1 MEYFRQ
7 SHVNERMTERFAVI
21 IYSFYTA
28 NLCLDIVR
36 ENWEVWIPV
45 VMFAPVVAGWILF
58 FSSYGDYRIR
68 AAFSA
73 MLMQFTMILYA
84 MYMDDPVREIPVL
97 MATCILVAFY
107 GFPRL
112 LWMTLVALLFIIF
125 YHGVISDTFR
135 ILSREN
141 LLNFLFQTGNLVW
154 PGMALFFW
162 MRRQKESYAEMGR
175 MIRVLEETKQS
186 KDDFLSNISHEI
198 RTPVNTICGMSE
210 LAMYQENADRR
221 REEISDIRDAGRSLM
236 SLINDILDFTQLQQG
251 RMDLEEEAYSIT
263 STISD
268 IVAMAMARKKGRRI
282 GLIVDCDADIPCRL
296 LGDEKKIRRVIMN
309 LVDNAVKFTEEGSIT
324 IGIHVR
330 REDYG
335 INLCVSVKDTGIGMS
350 ETSVERLFE
359 SFNQVDTGRNRQEGG
374 IGLGL
379 AIARALVLK
388 MNGTLTVRSRPGR
401 GSAVRFVIPQK
412 ILEDKPIVQIRNRET
427 LNVAV
432 YMNMEQFHM
441 AYMRDAYG
449 DNITR
454 MLQQLQVKSH
464 LCRSLAELKRR
475 EKREGF
481 THIFIGLAEY
491 REERE
496 YFDTLAGFCKITLI
510 IEAEDEKYIENPN
523 LLRIYRPFYLLPT
536 AGILNGGRGMFKN
549 RRTRGP
555 QRFTA
560 PDAHVLVVDDNVMNI
575 RVLEGLLQEYQMKIT
590 YAVSGAEA
598 LEHMEKEY
606 FDFVFMDHM
615 MPEMDGIET
624 LRRIRSR
631 LGIYYQ
637 KIPVIALTANTAPG
651 SRNMFL
657 EAGFDDFLEKPV
669 EISVLERVLLRN
681 IPGEKLIFQ
690 SEKELLP
697 ENGAEEGVPVI
708 SDLDVAQGML
718 YCGGKEQYLEILS
731 AYCDSGTK
739 QRQELERLFMQEDWE
754 NYTIKV
760 HALKSTMHSI
770 GAGLSASRAKALEEA
785 GRRGDTV
792 YIKAHHLNFIVEHRR
807 ILEALGAYFG
817 QSIAEKEEEEVL
829 PATKLPDLDEE
840 TFDRLTDQLE
850 QAMYALD
857 GNRMLAILTELGA
870 YRYAGVPLGKRLEP
884 VLKKVEM
891 SDYISAMDT
900 VCDIRDRLRAGK

>member
-1 MEYFRQ
+1 
-7 SHVNERMTERFAVI
+7 MTERFAVI

-309 LVDNAVKFTEEGSIT
+309 LVDNAVKFTS
-324 IGIHVR
+324 
-330 REDYG
+330 
-335 INLCVSVKDTGIGMS
+335 CV
-350 ETSVERLFE
+350 
-359 SFNQVDTGRNRQEGG
+359 
-374 IGLGL
+374 
-379 AIARALVLK
+379 
-388 MNGTLTVRSRPGR
+388 
-401 GSAVRFVIPQK
+401 
-412 ILEDKPIVQIRNRET
+412 
-427 LNVAV
+427 
-432 YMNMEQFHM
+432 
-441 AYMRDAYG
+441 
-449 DNITR
+449 
-454 MLQQLQVKSH
+454 
-464 LCRSLAELKRR
+464 
-475 EKREGF
+475 
-481 THIFIGLAEY
+481 
-491 REERE
+491 
-496 YFDTLAGFCKITLI
+496 
-510 IEAEDEKYIENPN
+510 
-523 LLRIYRPFYLLPT
+523 
-536 AGILNGGRGMFKN
+536 
-549 RRTRGP
+549 
-555 QRFTA
+555 
-560 PDAHVLVVDDNVMNI
+560 
-575 RVLEGLLQEYQMKIT
+575 
-590 YAVSGAEA
+590 
-598 LEHMEKEY
+598 
-606 FDFVFMDHM
+606 
-615 MPEMDGIET
+615 
-624 LRRIRSR
+624 
-631 LGIYYQ
+631 
-637 KIPVIALTANTAPG
+637 
-651 SRNMFL
+651 
-657 EAGFDDFLEKPV
+657 
-669 EISVLERVLLRN
+669 
-681 IPGEKLIFQ
+681 
-690 SEKELLP
+690 
-697 ENGAEEGVPVI
+697 
-708 SDLDVAQGML
+708 
-718 YCGGKEQYLEILS
+718 LS
-731 AYCDSGTK
+731 
-739 QRQELERLFMQEDWE
+739 
-754 NYTIKV
+754 
-760 HALKSTMHSI
+760 
-770 GAGLSASRAKALEEA
+770 
-785 GRRGDTV
+785 
-792 YIKAHHLNFIVEHRR
+792 
-807 ILEALGAYFG
+807 
-817 QSIAEKEEEEVL
+817 
-829 PATKLPDLDEE
+829 
-840 TFDRLTDQLE
+840 
-850 QAMYALD
+850 
-857 GNRMLAILTELGA
+857 
-870 YRYAGVPLGKRLEP
+870 
-884 VLKKVEM
+884 
-891 SDYISAMDT
+891 
-900 VCDIRDRLRAGK
+900 